1 MQGYAG
7 CESGKQSNGNR
18 KPTARIAR
26 TPFESFRS
34 RPPAYQQPPFHHLPQ
49 LLLMPC
55 HAGVPNHQTARHVL
69 FPTHPCWVMLTDLTC
84 MVTKESGVH
93 RSMAAS
99 IRADSGGLRLPL
111 LAHPP
116 FLTPD
121 SCRSSKHVPTTAL
134 RGTFM
139 FRRCFGG
146 GPAHPGADSDRRA
159 VSVINKRV
167 RPDPAN
173 NHVRR
178 YHDQ

>member
-26 TPFESFRS
+26 TPCARDQHRLTNSLLS
-34 RPPAYQQPPFHHLPQ
+34 TISHSC
-49 LLLMPC
+49 LLMPC

-99 IRADSGGLRLPL
+99 IRANSGGLRLPL

-139 FRRCFGG
+139 FRRRFGG